1 MGILETILGTPV
13 DRLKLKDIKPEEMR
27 LRNHIELIRKDIQKF
42 DKKKKDL
49 FKQGVGADRIKKT
62 MLIQEIKHLDT
73 QAQMKIQQFM
83 LMHKQYMFV
92 SNLVVLKE
100 LEKQLKGTPIWKKLT
115 SIDPSQFENSLIKV
129 TLKGKTYEE
138 VLNNL
143 NNVFEMGLSDSEMED
158 SMNET
163 DKQLMDAWS
172 GVETGAIDVDD
183 AQKMVSTEKSLENK
197 DNEAT

>member
-1 MGILETILGTPV
+1 
-13 DRLKLKDIKPEEMR
+13 
-27 LRNHIELIRKDIQKF
+27 
-42 DKKKKDL
+42 
-49 FKQGVGADRIKKT
+49 
-62 MLIQEIKHLDT
+62 
-73 QAQMKIQQFM
+73 MKIQQFM

-92 SNLVVLKE
+92 SNLAVLKE
-100 LEKQLKGTPIWKKLT
+100 FEKQLKGTSIWKKIT
-115 SIDPSQFENSLIKV
+115 SIEPAQFENSLIRV
-129 TLKGKTYEE
+129 TLKGKSYEE

-183 AQKMVSTEKSLENK
+183 AQKMVSTEKLLENK